1 MTCVHCGAPANGSE
15 LYCSACGLAFIPDP
29 GATAP
34 PRGRGVSGWRA
45 PGAATLAPTSDESR
59 NWALAAHL
67 TALAGA
73 VAGGIAAF
81 VGPLVVWLLRRG
93 ADPFA
98 AEHARQALNF
108 NLSVLVYAL
117 VGLVGGLV
125 LTVLTL
131 GLALLVLA
139 PLAGVALVGYA
150 VVSVLGALAA
160 SRGRPFTYPG
170 ALPLVR

>member
-1 MTCVHCGAPANGSE
+1 MTCVHCGAPASGAE
-15 LYCSACGLAFIPDP
+15 LYCSACGLAFIPES
-29 GATAP
+29 GATALTA
-34 PRGRGVSGWRA
+34 VAA
-45 PGAATLAPTSDESR
+45 PVATSNESR

-67 TALAGA
+67 SAMAGA

-81 VGPLVVWLLRRG
+81 VGPLVVWLLRRD

-108 NLSVLVYAL
+108 NLSVLVYAV
-117 VGLVGGLV
+117 VGVIAGLV
-125 LTVLTL
+125 LTALTL
-131 GLALLVLA
+131 GVALIVLL
-139 PLAGVALVGYA
+139 PLAGLALVGYA
-150 VVSVLGALAA
+150 VVSVLGAVAA